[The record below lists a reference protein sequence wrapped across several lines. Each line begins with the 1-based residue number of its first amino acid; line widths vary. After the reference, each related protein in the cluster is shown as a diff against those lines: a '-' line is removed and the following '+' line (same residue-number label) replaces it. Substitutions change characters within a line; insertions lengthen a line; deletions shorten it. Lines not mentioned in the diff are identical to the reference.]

1 MVKQHNIIH
10 EYTIKEFNCGGAEWD
25 SQYADSTL
33 GGIIM
38 HRAELFPQIGRKVKV
53 QNIKRI

>member
-1 MVKQHNIIH
+1 VVKQHNIIH

-33 GGIIM
+33 GDIRI
-38 HRAELFPQIGRKVKV
+38 HRAELFPQIGGK
-53 QNIKRI
+53 

>member
-10 EYTIKEFNCGGAEWD
+10 EYTIKEFYCGRAEWD

-33 GGIIM
+33 GDIRM
-38 HRAELFPQIGRKVKV
+38 HGAELFPQIGGGE
-53 QNIKRI
+53 